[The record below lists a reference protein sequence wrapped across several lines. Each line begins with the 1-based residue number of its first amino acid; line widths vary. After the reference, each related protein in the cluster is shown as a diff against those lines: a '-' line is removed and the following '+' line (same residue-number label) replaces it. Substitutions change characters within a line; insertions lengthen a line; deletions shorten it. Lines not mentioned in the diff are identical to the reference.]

1 MNLAIFRFWIG
12 AAAFAVLAH
21 GETAA
26 AQPSADGLRTY
37 RAVYGLFEGT
47 NRIGRAAISLAYD
60 SLNGHYVYESRSEFQ
75 GFLLRLAAPRPV
87 VERSEFRLER
97 GHVRPL
103 SYRYEDGTRRGRR
116 NLNLDFR
123 WADAALAIRRRDQQ
137 TDLPLPP
144 RALDRASVK
153 VALGLALRDGQ
164 LAGRHAVADP
174 DEFRTYEFDSGG
186 FEKLSTPIGEI
197 DAIPVTQS
205 RAESSRQTTVWIAP
219 TLGYQAARI
228 EQRRP
233 DRDPVAF
240 SLESFEW
247 TASDTAAFDTR

>member
-1 MNLAIFRFWIG
+1 MNPVACRFWVS
-12 AAAFAVLAH
+12 AAAIAVLAH
-21 GETAA
+21 GKAA
-26 AQPSADGLRTY
+26 TAQPSVDGLRAY

-47 NRIGRAAISLAYD
+47 NRIGQAEISLAYD
-60 SLNGHYVYESRSEFQ
+60 SSNDRYVYESRSEFQ
-75 GFLLRLAAPRPV
+75 GFLLRLAAPQPV
-87 VERSEFRLER
+87 IERSEFRVER
-97 GHVRPL
+97 GEVRPL

-116 NLNLDFR
+116 NLSLDFR
-123 WADAALAIRRRDQQ
+123 WAGAALEVRHRDQQ

-164 LAGRHAVADP
+164 RAGRHAVADP
-174 DEFRTYEFDSGG
+174 DEFRTYEFESAGL
-186 FEKLSTPIGEI
+186 EMLSTPIGEI
-197 DAIPVTQS
+197 DAIPVTHS

-219 TLGYQAARI
+219 TLGYQAVRI